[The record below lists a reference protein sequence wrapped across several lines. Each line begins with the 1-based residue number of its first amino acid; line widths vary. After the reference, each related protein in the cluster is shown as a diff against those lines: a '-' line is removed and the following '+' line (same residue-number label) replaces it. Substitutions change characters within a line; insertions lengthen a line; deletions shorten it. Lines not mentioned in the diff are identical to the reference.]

1 MNQGKYN
8 MVKQEMERVNTDIL
22 GISEL
27 KLTGMGEFNS
37 DDPVSVTV
45 SKNPSVNKPVQNAVH
60 GYHLRNVRMVLVR
73 FQVKSLNIRVIQ
85 V

>member
-1 MNQGKYN
+1 MNQGKYD

-22 GISEL
+22 RISEL

-37 DDPVSVTV
+37 DDLASVTV
-45 SKNPSVNKPVQNAVH
+45 SKNPSVNKTVQNAVH
-60 GYHLRNVRMVLVR
+60 GYHLRNVRMVLVC
-73 FQVKSLNIRVIQ
+73 FQGNPFNIRVIQ